1 MSIYLPTGSRELII
15 ITFIT
20 QSSLKYLKE
29 LATIL
34 GPQNRTQ
41 GRCVSYQYAE
51 IALK

>member
-1 MSIYLPTGSRELII
+1 MSGNGTKLAGPRCVQELG
-15 ITFIT
+15 
-20 QSSLKYLKE
+20 
-29 LATIL
+29 TIL